1 MEGILSLI
9 YIYLVKR
16 EIAMCSPN
24 IGQDTQRC
32 KDHYMSTE
40 QIHVCI
46 IMGILKPIGGANW

>member
-24 IGQDTQRC
+24 IGQTTQRC

-40 QIHVCI
+40 QIHICI
-46 IMGILKPIGGANW
+46 IMCILKPIGRANW